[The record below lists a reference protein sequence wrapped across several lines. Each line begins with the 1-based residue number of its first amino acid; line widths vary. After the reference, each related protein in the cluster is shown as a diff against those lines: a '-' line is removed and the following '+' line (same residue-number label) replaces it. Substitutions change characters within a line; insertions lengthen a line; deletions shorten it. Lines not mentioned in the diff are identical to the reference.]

1 MKEVKTIKNM
11 SNEEILR
18 QQLELLA
25 EYSNEAIMLDQIPQ
39 ISEAMVHIYDRL
51 TCRNN

>member
-25 EYSNEAIMLDQIPQ
+25 EHSHETMMLDQLPQ
-39 ISEAMVHIYDRL
+39 ISEAMIHIYDRL
-51 TCRNN
+51 TCRGN